1 MSHLDSRGIN
11 AGHLAV
17 VPARMAERWRRERD
31 SRDAWTGS
39 LAGDPAR
46 HRMRPAG
53 PGKPHSEHCKRGAK
67 GAGGGCEPQA
77 HDFRI
82 LRQAPGGYRQPA
94 TGQNAQGK
102 GHGNNGPITEGLD
115 RSPEPRY
122 DAATEVV
129 ESSALPFAKLIS
141 QGDPGLTDRPR

>member
-1 MSHLDSRGIN
+1 MKEIQEMHGRGPSRAIRRGIGCGRRDPEN
-11 AGHLAV
+11 PTRNTAS
-17 VPARMAERWRRERD
+17 AEPREPEAAA
-31 SRDAWTGS
+31 SPS
-39 LAGDPAR
+39 
-46 HRMRPAG
+46 
-53 PGKPHSEHCKRGAK
+53 
-67 GAGGGCEPQA
+67 A

-102 GHGNNGPITEGLD
+102 GHGINGPITEGLD